1 MIDRVESDPRVGWQ
15 QVGKRK
21 DTGTECLEN
30 GMACDISP
38 CTLRAAHGQ
47 TYLNSE
53 RGAGAHD
60 DARDEREDAGE
71 AAVSHGGRRGEE
83 GGNK

>member
-1 MIDRVESDPRVGWQ
+1 
-15 QVGKRK
+15 
-21 DTGTECLEN
+21 
-30 GMACDISP
+30 MATSP
-38 CTLRAAHGQ
+38 CSDGQ

-71 AAVSHGGRRGEE
+71 AAVSHGEE
-83 GGNK
+83 GVKKEGTSDVDLLEGLMESSKGNESGF

>member
-1 MIDRVESDPRVGWQ
+1 MGVISV
-15 QVGKRK
+15 QV
-21 DTGTECLEN
+21 
-30 GMACDISP
+30 
-38 CTLRAAHGQ
+38 HGQ

-71 AAVSHGGRRGEE
+71 AAVSHGEE
-83 GGNK
+83 GVKKGERVT